1 MRCDRED
8 RYFARP
14 GAITP
19 EDTVGTRRP
28 ILHVGLKDLF
38 GGIEGV
44 GQGAEFMGVEP
55 RMPGIFDQ

>member
-1 MRCDRED
+1 MRRDRED
-8 RYFARP
+8 RYFARR

-28 ILHVGLKDLF
+28 ILHVGLEDLF
-38 GGIEGV
+38 VGIEGV
-44 GQGAEFMGVEP
+44 GQGAEFKGVEP